1 MMTVTIVR
9 IISITRSIVVV
20 ICNNNNNHFIYII
33 LVMIIIIRRR
43 MVLFFPWTL
52 QAVAEMLVP
61 DLRPMSR
68 SPEVK
73 NVLRQVIGQDE
84 AEALRQVRWISG
96 GFNEGGK

>member
-1 MMTVTIVR
+1 
-9 IISITRSIVVV
+9 
-20 ICNNNNNHFIYII
+20 
-33 LVMIIIIRRR
+33 MIIIIRRR

-68 SPEVK
+68 SPELK

-84 AEALRQVRWISG
+84 AEALRQDRWISRG
-96 GFNEGGK
+96 LNEGAK